1 MASTA
6 AVAAAV
12 AYAGHLAR
20 PVPDVAADLDR
31 YVALLTRWQAAQN
44 LVSRETLPAVW
55 PRHIVDSLQLLR
67 HLTPADRTFLDLGSG
82 GGFPA
87 IPLAIARKGAADLSF
102 VLVESTGRKASFL
115 RLVARE
121 LNLPIRVVASR
132 IEAFDPR
139 EMGRPD
145 VITSRALASLDRL
158 CRFAAPHFGPGTR
171 ALFHKGRDA
180 GEELA
185 NARAEWEL
193 DVVSWPS
200 DTSSD
205 GVLLEIRNMR
215 SLSAS

>member
-87 IPLAIARKGAADLSF
+87 IPLAIARNGAADLSF

-185 NARAEWEL
+185 KARAEWEL

>member
-87 IPLAIARKGAADLSF
+87 IPLASARKGAADLSF

-132 IEAFDPR
+132 IEAFDSR

-171 ALFHKGRDA
+171 ALFNKGRDA

-185 NARAEWEL
+185 KARAEWEL

>member
-20 PVPDVAADLDR
+20 PAPDVAADLDR

-132 IEAFDPR
+132 IEAFDSR

-185 NARAEWEL
+185 KARAEWEL